1 MQDVPPTA
9 APGKSLSHTVVA
21 RQRAERPPPCRR
33 CRAASWWNGWR
44 VVLLVAAGWVA
55 GGVERQEQALA
66 RAKCSACRRGFTCYP
81 PGVYPRRQYQL
92 DVVAGAVAAVALGD
106 RAVAT
111 AAAQV
116 SASATSVRRWT
127 AWVATLGNAAELLA
141 VAAQLDADGVGG
153 MRVPA
158 HEGRRPGA
166 ERAAQVLAALEQLGA
181 ALVRRGLR
189 LAERTGLGRVLA
201 WQHTAHGDVYGLVA
215 GRLRLS
221 PAMAPGGGRPMR

>member
-1 MQDVPPTA
+1 VRVLNFLRKEPVAILFLAIPLVFLAEIKHWNPIVVFAISALGVIPA
-9 APGKSLSHTVVA
+9 AHYIGKST
-21 RQRAERPPPCRR
+21 E
-33 CRAASWWNGWR
+33 
-44 VVLLVAAGWVA
+44 
-55 GGVERQEQALA
+55 ALA
-66 RAKCSACRRGFTCYP
+66 HYTG
-81 PGVYPRRQYQL
+81 PRIGGL
-92 DVVAGAVAAVALGD
+92 LN
-106 RAVAT
+106 
-111 AAAQV
+111 
-116 SASATSVRRWT
+116 
-127 AWVATLGNAAELLA
+127 ATLGNAAELLA
-141 VAAQLDADGVGG
+141 VAAQLDADGAAG